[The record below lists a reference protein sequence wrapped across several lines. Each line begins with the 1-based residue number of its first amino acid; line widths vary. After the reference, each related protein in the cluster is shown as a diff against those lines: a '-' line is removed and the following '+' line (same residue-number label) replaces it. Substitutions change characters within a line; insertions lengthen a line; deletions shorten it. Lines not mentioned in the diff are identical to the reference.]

1 VPKSR
6 GERAAHTLQ
15 AQYLKLE
22 NSGLTDAIGLELF
35 VTRILKCHRSKEN
48 TMNRHIT
55 LGLSMV
61 AGAAIGAAAVQSLHA
76 QAKPPIYSI
85 SEIDLTNADAYL
97 KEYAPRAQALI
108 RENGGRILVAGGKTT
123 VFDGDP
129 PKTRVTM
136 QVWDSIEKYQGY
148 RNSAAY
154 KELRMTGDKY
164 AKFRTF
170 IVEGVS
176 N

>member
-1 VPKSR
+1 MKTQLTVTVAMIT
-6 GERAAHTLQ
+6 GF
-15 AQYLKLE
+15 
-22 NSGLTDAIGLELF
+22 GL
-35 VTRILKCHRSKEN
+35 
-48 TMNRHIT
+48 
-55 LGLSMV
+55 
-61 AGAAIGAAAVQSLHA
+61 GAVAVQGLHA
-76 QAKPPIYSI
+76 QAKPPVYSI
-85 SEIDLTNADAYL
+85 SEIDLTNADGYL

-136 QVWDSIEKYQGY
+136 QVWDGIEKYQAY
-148 RNSAAY
+148 RSSAAY
-154 KELRMTGDKY
+154 KEIRVIGDKY

-170 IVEGVS
+170 VVEGAS

>member
-1 VPKSR
+1 
-6 GERAAHTLQ
+6 
-15 AQYLKLE
+15 
-22 NSGLTDAIGLELF
+22 
-35 VTRILKCHRSKEN
+35 
-48 TMNRHIT
+48 MNRHIT
-55 LGLSMV
+55 LALAMAAS
-61 AGAAIGAAAVQSLHA
+61 AAIGAAAVQTLHA
-76 QAKPPIYSI
+76 QAKPPLYAI
-85 SEIDLTNADAYL
+85 SEIDMTNADAYL

-123 VFDGDP
+123 AYDGDP

-136 QVWDSIEKYQGY
+136 QVWDSMEKFQSY

-170 IVEGVS
+170 VVEGVS